1 MEHIQF
7 VMEYE
12 EGAAHECDRVPAVL
26 PSQNSRHIA
35 SQQNFFGC
43 ALDEHKED
51 QGKDKRFKF
60 IKTVLNGVR
69 DPGK

>member
-12 EGAAHECDRVPAVL
+12 EGAAHECDRVPAVFL
-26 PSQNSRHIA
+26 FQNSRHISA
-35 SQQNFFGC
+35 QQNFFCG

-51 QGKDKRFKF
+51 QGKDQRFKF
-60 IKTVLNGVR
+60 IKTILYCVR
-69 DPGK
+69 NPGK